1 MGNVFLQLLQH
12 TGDNAAFPGKAI
24 LGVLEIFV
32 KAIHIHNTLQL
43 LPLLF
48 NSYFANIAAVF
59 NKYSYVIFCN
69 TLVF

>member
-1 MGNVFLQLLQH
+1 MQLLQN

-43 LPLLF
+43 LQHFSSLKKISPQRRKGRKEEMLNF
-48 NSYFANIAAVF
+48 EGSIPYF
-59 NKYSYVIFCN
+59 
-69 TLVF
+69 L